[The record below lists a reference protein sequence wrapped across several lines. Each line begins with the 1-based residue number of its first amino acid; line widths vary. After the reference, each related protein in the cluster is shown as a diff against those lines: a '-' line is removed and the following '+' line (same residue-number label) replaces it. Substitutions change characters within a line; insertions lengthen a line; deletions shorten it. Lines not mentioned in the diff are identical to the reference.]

1 MFSIAKNSRF
11 TAITVSLLLLWGV
24 SSLSAEKRV
33 RDNFPE
39 LLPGIPRRG
48 AIRIQSNAWYDTYR
62 IRIPQDAV
70 GVTLRLNGAG
80 ADLDLYLRFGSPM
93 QDYSEADV
101 YSEQDLF
108 NEVMQIYRY
117 DEIGLENGYAYVD
130 VAYMLEKPPVSDQ
143 KVMKTIPYT
152 ISFEL
157 VTGEQEEA
165 LEPGDPVSGVL
176 QPESFM
182 QKIYPVRIPG
192 DADKLRVDLYN
203 SSGDLD
209 VMVTDSPVAP
219 ADAHP
224 LYLAETVAGNE
235 SFVMDIASVYRGET
249 LYLTVF
255 DSIASDREQT
265 FSLVAGFEEAA
276 PEFLNVLP
284 ALPVPRN
291 PFENA
296 LYSTVEILTPESGGS
311 GAVLSDRGVILT
323 NYHVLAASDGGY
335 YNEVTVAV
343 VQKTYAPAV
352 ESYTARVLAVSE
364 DLDCAILQIVR
375 GYYGQEI
382 PDDYVFPYFS
392 LVGEEELSMG
402 DEINILGFPTI
413 GGSGSRATI
422 NLSRGILAGGENI
435 SRIHVLKTDA
445 MISGGNS
452 GGAAMDSSWRL
463 LGIPSFVIEEDT
475 ESMGYIIPLSTVP
488 AEWFERYLP

>member
-1 MFSIAKNSRF
+1 MFPINKNYRLISITF
-11 TAITVSLLLLWGV
+11 LLLLLLGV
-24 SSLSAEKRV
+24 ASLPAEKRI

-48 AIRIQSNAWYDTYR
+48 AVRIQSNAWYDTYR
-62 IRIPQDAV
+62 IRIPRDTV
-70 GVTLRLNGAG
+70 GVTIRLSGAE

-93 QDYSEADV
+93 QDYSEADA

-108 NEVMQIYRY
+108 NEEMRIYRY

-130 VAYMLEKPPVSDQ
+130 VAYMLENPPVSDQ
-143 KVMKTIPYT
+143 KLMKTIPYT

-157 VTGEQEEA
+157 IAGEPEET
-165 LEPGDPVSGVL
+165 LEPGEPVSGTL
-176 QPESFM
+176 KPESFM
-182 QKIYPVRIPG
+182 QRIYPVRIPG
-192 DADKLRVDLYN
+192 NADTLRVDLYN

-209 VMVTDSPVAP
+209 VMVTDSPVIP
-219 ADAHP
+219 ANAHP
-224 LYLAETVAGNE
+224 IHLAETVAGNE
-235 SFVMDIASVYRGET
+235 SFVMDIAPAYRGET

-255 DSIASDREQT
+255 DSIAADREQT
-265 FSLVAGFEEAA
+265 FSLVAGFDKEA
-276 PEFLNVLP
+276 PESLSILP
-284 ALPVPRN
+284 ELSVPRN

-311 GAVLSDRGVILT
+311 GAVLSDRGVLLT

-335 YNEVTVAV
+335 YNEVTIAV

-352 ESYTARVLAVSE
+352 ESFTARVLAVSE
-364 DLDCAILQIVR
+364 ELDCAMLQIDR

-382 PDDYVFPYFS
+382 PDDYVFPHFS
-392 LVGEEELSMG
+392 LVGEEEPGMG

-413 GGSGSRATI
+413 GGSGSRATV
-422 NLSRGILAGGENI
+422 NLSRGILSGGEYLG
-435 SRIHVLKTDA
+435 RTYVLKTDA

-452 GGAAMDSSWRL
+452 GGAAMDSSYRL

-475 ESMGYIIPLSTVP
+475 ESMGYIIPLSAVP